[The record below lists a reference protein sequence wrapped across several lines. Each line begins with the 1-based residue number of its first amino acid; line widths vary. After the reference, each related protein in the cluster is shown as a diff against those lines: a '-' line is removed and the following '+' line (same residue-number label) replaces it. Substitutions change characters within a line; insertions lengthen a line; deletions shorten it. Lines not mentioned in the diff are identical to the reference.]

1 MIGPNSKVSLREV
14 TGDTV
19 RAICKL
25 ATTEHQQQF
34 VAPNS
39 VSISQAYFA
48 KSAWFRAIYADD
60 TPVGFAMLDD
70 QPEKAEY
77 FLWRFMLD
85 ARYQRMGFGRRA
97 LLLLIEHVK
106 TRPNATDFYTSV
118 HQAEGG
124 PQPFY
129 EKMGFV
135 LTGEVDDG
143 EAVLRLR
150 LQPE

>member
-1 MIGPNSKVSLREV
+1 MVSQDSQVTLREV

-25 ATTEHQQQF
+25 ATTEDQQQF
-34 VAPNS
+34 VAPNA
-39 VSISQAYFA
+39 VSISQAYFE

-70 QPEKAEY
+70 KPEKAEY
-77 FLWRFMLD
+77 FLWRFMID
-85 ARYQRMGFGRRA
+85 ARYQRMGLGRRA
-97 LLLLIEHVK
+97 LELLIAHVR
-106 TRPNATDFYTSV
+106 TRPNATEFLTSV

-129 EKMGFV
+129 EKMGFA
-135 LTGEVDDG
+135 LTGDFEDG
-143 EAVLRLR
+143 EALLRLR
-150 LQPE
+150 L

>member
-1 MIGPNSKVSLREV
+1 MVSQDSQVTLREI

-34 VAPNS
+34 VAPNA

-48 KSAWFRAIYADD
+48 KTAWFRAIYADD
-60 TPVGFAMLDD
+60 TPVGFAMLNDE
-70 QPEKAEY
+70 PEKPEY
-77 FLWRFMLD
+77 FLWRFMID
-85 ARYQRMGFGRRA
+85 ARYQRMGLGRRA
-97 LLLLIEHVK
+97 LELLIAHVR
-106 TRPNATDFYTSV
+106 TRPSATEFLTSV

-129 EKMGFV
+129 EKMGFE
-135 LTGEVDDG
+135 LTGEVEDE

-150 LQPE
+150 L